1 MELTVLG
8 LASGYD
14 VEHVIRLFYPMA
26 KLVPGYHRGGDLVLA
41 RAGQR
46 HLLAGVR
53 ENGVCAF
60 EHTIRLTKIEL
71 FTYETQIAFGY
82 EAADKK
88 VLIVNPVPK
97 ILQKD
102 EQTKTVPLDNGD
114 TVGGSI
120 VYAATGFLNALGR
133 GRLGR

>member
-46 HLLAGVR
+46 HLLAGV
-53 ENGVCAF
+53 
-60 EHTIRLTKIEL
+60 
-71 FTYETQIAFGY
+71 
-82 EAADKK
+82 
-88 VLIVNPVPK
+88 P
-97 ILQKD
+97 
-102 EQTKTVPLDNGD
+102 
-114 TVGGSI
+114 
-120 VYAATGFLNALGR
+120 ATGVRPWRRGGRPENENPAVALARLVFNPPRAETGIPSPRLLYTFDEGR
-133 GRLGR
+133 V

>member
-53 ENGVCAF
+53 ENGVCHWRRVVRP
-60 EHTIRLTKIEL
+60 ETKSPRLRW
-71 FTYETQIAFGY
+71 
-82 EAADKK
+82 
-88 VLIVNPVPK
+88 PVWCTTCCAK
-97 ILQKD
+97 
-102 EQTKTVPLDNGD
+102 
-114 TVGGSI
+114 
-120 VYAATGFLNALGR
+120 
-133 GRLGR
+133 